1 MSTHSLSHPVN
12 KYFPYNTLRPYQEL
26 FIDTVYNSVSSRSH
40 LVMEGVNGLGKT
52 IAVLSAVLPIVKEE
66 GYKVL
71 YCTRTHKQMDRV
83 VEELKA
89 ISKRVKI
96 SGISIRGRQEMCFN
110 PLITRHAS
118 DAATAME
125 ICDQL
130 KQRELCPFY
139 ENLDRN
145 AERRSEL
152 QLVFESRPFMATEVL
167 EICKHE
173 KICPYELT
181 KLCLGQV
188 DVVALS
194 YIYAFHPII
203 RGSFFKHFNK
213 PISDFILILDEAH
226 NLPGI
231 AVELAG
237 DQLTLFS
244 IRQAQQ
250 EAKKYGHSDIET
262 FCISLEHIVRKISES
277 VEGEVPV
284 NPTLF
289 LETLKDETGVDEQLN
304 FFDYMC
310 ALGNTIRK
318 ELLTKGR
325 YPRSVIHRVGRFLL
339 NWLQT
344 SADPAFT
351 HILVKYEAKSG
362 TLSSRLEIVSLEP
375 RRIIEPI
382 VSSVHC
388 TISISGTLEPLK
400 SYVKI
405 TGLPSTTCCKAV
417 PSPFPEEHILT
428 LSCLGV
434 TTSLN
439 ERTPKMYKK
448 LVGKLAEIVRYTPA
462 NVGIFTASFDVLEGL
477 LEADLEELIDKPLLQ
492 EKRGMRSK
500 ENDQLVTKFKLYAE
514 RGGAVLL
521 GVEGGRSSEGADF
534 PGKQME
540 SVAIVGVPY
549 MEPTPRVNAQ
559 IRYYETQFPRH
570 GHEYGYIIPAI
581 RKAAQAA
588 GRPIRTLEDKG
599 AIIFLDYRFS
609 TRYCRYYLPL
619 WIRKNIKNIP
629 DENGAV
635 AKELVLFFGL

>member
-1 MSTHSLSHPVN
+1 MSISFLPQPVA
-12 KYFPYNTLRPYQEL
+12 KYFPYDALRPYQDL
-26 FIDTVYNSVSSRSH
+26 FINTVYDHVSSRSH
-40 LVMEGVNGLGKT
+40 LVMEGANGLGKT
-52 IAVLSAVLPIVKEE
+52 IAVLSAVLPIAKEE
-66 GYKVL
+66 GYKIL
-71 YCTRTHKQMDRV
+71 YCARTHKQMDRV
-83 VEELKA
+83 IEELKA
-89 ISKRVKI
+89 ISKRTKV

-118 DAATAME
+118 DAISAME

-139 ENLDRN
+139 ENLDKN
-145 AERRSEL
+145 AERCKEL

-181 KLCLGQV
+181 KFCLGQV

-194 YIYAFHPII
+194 YIYVFDPVV

-213 PISDFILILDEAH
+213 PLSEFILILDEAH

-231 AVELAG
+231 ATELAS

-250 EAKKYGHSDIET
+250 EARKHNYTDIET
-262 FCISLEHIVRKISES
+262 FCRSLEHIVKKISEPI
-277 VEGEVPV
+277 EGEVLV

-289 LETLKDETGVDEQLN
+289 LETLIDETGVDEQLN
-304 FFDYMC
+304 FFEYMC
-310 ALGNTIRK
+310 STGNTIRK
-318 ELLTKGR
+318 EQLEEGK
-325 YPRSVIHRVGRFLL
+325 YSRSFINRVGHFLL
-339 NWLQT
+339 SWLQT
-344 SADPAFT
+344 SSGPAFT
-351 HILVKYEAKSG
+351 HILLKYEAKSG
-362 TLSSRLEIVSLEP
+362 ALSSRLEIVSLEP
-375 RRIIEPI
+375 RRIIEPMA
-382 VSSVHC
+382 SSVYC
-388 TISISGTLEPLK
+388 TISVSGTLEPLK

-405 TGLPSTTCCKAV
+405 TGLPNTTYCKAV
-417 PSPFPEEHILT
+417 PSPFPEEHILA

-439 ERTPKMYKK
+439 ERTPRMYKK
-448 LVGKLAEIVRYTPA
+448 LAGKLAEIVRYTPS

-477 LEADLEELIDKPLLQ
+477 IGADLEELIDKPLLQ

-500 ENDQLVTKFKLYAE
+500 ENDQLVAKFRLYAE
-514 RGGAVLL
+514 KGGAVLL

-559 IRYYETQFPRH
+559 ILYYETQFLGH
-570 GHEYGYIIPAI
+570 GHEYGYTIPAI
-581 RKAAQAA
+581 RKASQAA
-588 GRPIRTLEDKG
+588 GRPIRTLEDRG
-599 AIIFLDYRFS
+599 AIVFLDYRFS
-609 TRYCRYYLPL
+609 TKYCRQYLPL
-619 WIRKNIKNIP
+619 WIRKNMKNIP
-629 DENGAV
+629 DEDGAIS
-635 AKELVLFFGL
+635 KELVLFFGL